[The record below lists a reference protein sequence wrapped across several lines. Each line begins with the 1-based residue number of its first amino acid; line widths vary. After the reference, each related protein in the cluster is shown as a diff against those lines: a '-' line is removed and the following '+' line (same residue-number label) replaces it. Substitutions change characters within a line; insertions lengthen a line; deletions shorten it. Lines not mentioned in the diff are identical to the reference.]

1 MTVDLKLGA
10 ISSFFIMDLVFSFIA
25 DLIIAIIFGL
35 LINRMMTALIRIE
48 KTQTL
53 ALAYL
58 INPDAMLD
66 ATSSDLVINNALK
79 KAMSEKGETQR
90 AVKFL
95 KNLKPLT
102 DV

>member
-1 MTVDLKLGA
+1 MD
-10 ISSFFIMDLVFSFIA
+10 FFDFVLTYITNLFFG
-25 DLIIAIIFGL
+25 IAIIL
-35 LINRMMTALIRIE
+35 LVNRLMTTLTRIE

-66 ATSSDLVINNALK
+66 GTSSDLVINNALK
-79 KAMSEKGETQR
+79 QAMNEKGETQR

>member
-1 MTVDLKLGA
+1 MVIGFGFTTMLFFAIAFGIMIRTLK
-10 ISSFFIMDLVFSFIA
+10 
-25 DLIIAIIFGL
+25 
-35 LINRMMTALIRIE
+35 RIE

-58 INPDAMLD
+58 INPEATLD
-66 ATSSDLVINNALK
+66 GTNSDLVIDNVLK
-79 KAMSEKGETQR
+79 QAMTEKGETQR

-95 KNLKPLT
+95 KNLKALT

>member
-1 MTVDLKLGA
+1 MVVGFGFTTMLFFAIAFGIMIRTLK
-10 ISSFFIMDLVFSFIA
+10 
-25 DLIIAIIFGL
+25 
-35 LINRMMTALIRIE
+35 RIE

-66 ATSSDLVINNALK
+66 GTSSDLVIENALK
-79 KAMSEKGETQR
+79 QSMNAKGESQR

-95 KNLKPLT
+95 KNLKALT

>member
-1 MTVDLKLGA
+1 
-10 ISSFFIMDLVFSFIA
+10 MDLVFSFIA

-66 ATSSDLVINNALK
+66 GTNSDLVINNALK
-79 KAMSEKGETQR
+79 QAMSEKGET
-90 AVKFL
+90 
-95 KNLKPLT
+95 
-102 DV
+102 

>member
-1 MTVDLKLGA
+1 MD
-10 ISSFFIMDLVFSFIA
+10 FFDVVFGFIFN
-25 DLIIAIIFGL
+25 LIIAVMIGL
-35 LINRMMTALIRIE
+35 LLNRMMTALIRIE

-66 ATSSDLVINNALK
+66 GTSSELVIDNALK
-79 KAMSEKGETQR
+79 QSMSAKGETQR

-95 KNLKPLT
+95 KNLKALT

>member
-1 MTVDLKLGA
+1 MDFV
-10 ISSFFIMDLVFSFIA
+10 FIFI
-25 DLIIAIIFGL
+25 LRWIIAIIFL
-35 LINRMMTALIRIE
+35 YLISRMMISLIRIE
-48 KTQTL
+48 KAQTL

-66 ATSSDLVINNALK
+66 GTSSDLVIENALK
-79 KAMSEKGETQR
+79 QSMSAKGETQR

-95 KNLKPLT
+95 KNLKALT

>member
-1 MTVDLKLGA
+1 M
-10 ISSFFIMDLVFSFIA
+10 IS
-25 DLIIAIIFGL
+25 
-35 LINRMMTALIRIE
+35 LIRIE
-48 KTQTL
+48 KAQTL

-66 ATSSDLVINNALK
+66 GTSSDLVINNALK
-79 KAMSEKGETQR
+79 QAMSETRETQR

-102 DV
+102 DL

>member
-1 MTVDLKLGA
+1 MD
-10 ISSFFIMDLVFSFIA
+10 FFDVVLNYIFN
-25 DLIIAIIFGL
+25 LIIALVIGL
-35 LINRMMTALIRIE
+35 LLNRMMTTLIRIE

-66 ATSSDLVINNALK
+66 GTSSDLVIENALK
-79 KAMSEKGETQR
+79 QAMNAKGETQR

-95 KNLKPLT
+95 NNLKALT

>member
-1 MTVDLKLGA
+1 MDFFDIVFNYIFNLTITV
-10 ISSFFIMDLVFSFIA
+10 
-25 DLIIAIIFGL
+25 IIGL
-35 LINRMMTALIRIE
+35 LLNRMLTALIRIE

-58 INPDAMLD
+58 INPNAMLD
-66 ATSSDLVINNALK
+66 GTSSNLVIENALK
-79 KAMSEKGETQR
+79 QSMNAKGETQR

-95 KNLKPLT
+95 KNLKALT

>member
-1 MTVDLKLGA
+1 
-10 ISSFFIMDLVFSFIA
+10 MDLVISFIA
-25 DLIIAIIFGL
+25 NLIIAIIFGL

-66 ATSSDLVINNALK
+66 GTSSDLVINNALK
-79 KAMSEKGETQR
+79 QAMSEKGETQR

>member
-1 MTVDLKLGA
+1 MVFIGFGGFFVL
-10 ISSFFIMDLVFSFIA
+10 ISFAFLMNKIL
-25 DLIIAIIFGL
+25 
-35 LINRMMTALIRIE
+35 TALIKIE

-66 ATSSDLVINNALK
+66 GTSSDLVIENALK
-79 KAMSEKGETQR
+79 KAMTEKGETQR
-90 AVKFL
+90 AIKFF
-95 KNLKPLT
+95 NSLKPLT

>member
-1 MTVDLKLGA
+1 MDFFDVVLK
-10 ISSFFIMDLVFSFIA
+10 FVV
-25 DLIIAIIFGL
+25 DLIIAIIFGF

-66 ATSSDLVINNALK
+66 GTSSDLVIENALK
-79 KAMSEKGETQR
+79 QSMSAKGETQR
-90 AVKFL
+90 AIKFL
-95 KNLKPLT
+95 KNLKALT

>member
-1 MTVDLKLGA
+1 MVVGFGFTTMLFFAIAFGIMIRTLK
-10 ISSFFIMDLVFSFIA
+10 
-25 DLIIAIIFGL
+25 
-35 LINRMMTALIRIE
+35 RIE

-66 ATSSDLVINNALK
+66 GTSSDLVIENALK
-79 KAMSEKGETQR
+79 QAMSAKGETQR

-95 KNLKPLT
+95 NNLKALT

>member
-1 MTVDLKLGA
+1 
-10 ISSFFIMDLVFSFIA
+10 MDLVFSFIA

-66 ATSSDLVINNALK
+66 GTNSDLVINNALK
-79 KAMSEKGETQR
+79 QAMSEKGEPKEQ
-90 AVKFL
+90 
-95 KNLKPLT
+95 
-102 DV
+102 